1 MKERE
6 QETYPSAREPRTR
19 DERTNTTEFRERV
32 TRLSPNKLRLLAFEL
47 EAQLADM
54 DRKAREPIAVIGMA
68 CRFPGADNPEA
79 FWALLRDGV
88 DVITEVPADR
98 WNADE
103 FYSADPDAPGKTYSR
118 WGGFLR
124 QIDRFDPDF
133 FGISPREAVI
143 MDPQQRLFLEVAWE
157 A

>member
-1 MKERE
+1 EL
-6 QETYPSAREPRTR
+6 SSR
-19 DERTNTTEFRERV
+19 DKRTNTTEFRERV
-32 TRLSPNKLRLLAFEL
+32 TRLSPTKLRLLAFEL
-47 EAQLADM
+47 GSQLATINHQ
-54 DRKAREPIAVIGMA
+54 ATESIAVIGMA

-118 WGGFLR
+118 WGGF
-124 QIDRFDPDF
+124 
-133 FGISPREAVI
+133 
-143 MDPQQRLFLEVAWE
+143 
-157 A
+157 